1 MDIKKIVLEMLK
13 EQFGADLSETD
24 IEFKLMGKN
33 RIYAYKPCEIG
44 IQEKHS
50 GIYFGTIEKDG
61 IRLSIEGSYIVGKVA
76 KKCVLEIEKG
86 KVIDWMKGYNID
98 GKIKGYVILKWKNY
112 FLGCGRGNGKIIRNY
127 IPKNRRIDDDL
138 KKEKA

>member
-13 EQFGADLSETD
+13 EQFGADLSETN

-33 RIYAYKPCEIG
+33 RIYAYKPYEIG

-50 GIYFGTIEKDG
+50 GIYFGTMEKDG

-76 KKCVLEIEKG
+76 KKCVLEIEKD
-86 KVIDWMKGYNID
+86 KVIDWMKGYNIN

-127 IPKNRRIDDDL
+127 IPKSRRINDDL